1 MFDIKFLLLIINQ
14 SLKKL
19 SQIDSKL
26 NLIILIQLDNWIIMQ
41 SGMIKDNFKN
51 NLLSLPFEL
60 NKKKIK
66 DELSK

>member
-1 MFDIKFLLLIINQ
+1 
-14 SLKKL
+14 
-19 SQIDSKL
+19 
-26 NLIILIQLDNWIIMQ
+26 MQ